1 MGGVSGD
8 KRGEG
13 RVEGSCSYGE
23 GEDRGERARVRARV
37 RRGRIGLGV
46 RVGAGVRVRQWTAS
60 GLLGTAP
67 PRLGRDDC
75 LYLRSVQLRLSHLP
89 AHVAR
94 YKELP
99 SVRPTDSEGVHLP
112 CQDQGSGLACTTC
125 HVRLRLS
132 ARQLPRLATPPGDPR
147 VTMPALAAPA
157 WFELSRHRPSTDP
170 RVYRELGADLWYRV
184 DRTLAIELDRA
195 RARLSG
201 GGRWGGGY
209 HAYVC
214 WRQHAHGW

>member
-1 MGGVSGD
+1 MGRGVSGD

-37 RRGRIGLGV
+37 RRGRIRLGV
-46 RVGAGVRVRQWTAS
+46 RVGTGVRVRQWTA
-60 GLLGTAP
+60 P
-67 PRLGRDDC
+67 PRLRRDNC
-75 LYLRSVQLRLSHLP
+75 LYLRSVRLRLGHLP

-157 WFELSRHRPSTDP
+157 WFE
-170 RVYRELGADLWYRV
+170 V
-184 DRTLAIELDRA
+184 
-195 RARLSG
+195 
-201 GGRWGGGY
+201 
-209 HAYVC
+209 
-214 WRQHAHGW
+214 